1 MKQEA
6 SPRLQDVVSIIV
18 QELVGSSIDVALQH
32 HNTQLRRIL
41 EGLFSHYFSI
51 HRPTPNALDCQWF
64 LELVNKNSHW
74 NVDYLLDQIRA
85 LRVSETLETES
96 PRPQVS
102 SPDEEHESHGCIPMS
117 VYKYYLTLLLDKADV
132 SNVGTPT
139 MTSLALYKPWV
150 SCL

>member
-18 QELVGSSIDVALQH
+18 QELFGSSIDVALQH

-51 HRPTPNALDCQWF
+51 HRPTPNAQDCQWF
-64 LELVNKNSHW
+64 LELVNKNRHW
-74 NVDYLLDQIRA
+74 NIDYLLDQIRA
-85 LRVSETLETES
+85 LHMSETKS

-102 SPDEEHESHGCIPMS
+102 SPDEEHESHGCISMS
-117 VYKYYLTLLLDKADV
+117 VYKYYLTLLLDKADD

-139 MTSLALYKPWV
+139 MTSLVFYKPWV
-150 SCL
+150 SWL

>member
-1 MKQEA
+1 MKQEF
-6 SPRLQDVVSIIV
+6 SPRLQNVVSIIV
-18 QELVGSSIDVALQH
+18 QELVGSSVDVALQH
-32 HNTQLRRIL
+32 HNTQLRHIL

-51 HRPTPNALDCQWF
+51 HRPTPNAQDCQCF
-64 LELVNKNSHW
+64 LELVNKNTHW
-74 NVDYLLDQIRA
+74 NVDYLFVQVRV

-102 SPDEEHESHGCIPMS
+102 SPDEEHESRGCIPMS

-132 SNVGTPT
+132 SNIG

-150 SCL
+150 SWL